1 MQYKMKVVVRGVA
14 HGDES
19 ALRKLLAELGI
30 HPSSIHKV
38 FSNAPTG
45 RTGKTIVSLP
55 KECTIVVYVED
66 NTTAEK
72 LVEAIQEEI
81 DKECITVAV

>member
-1 MQYKMKVVVRGVA
+1 MQYKVKVVIHGVA
-14 HGDES
+14 HSDES

-38 FSNAPTG
+38 FSNAPTS
-45 RTGKTIVSLP
+45 RTGKTKVSLP

-66 NTTAEK
+66 SSTAEK

-81 DKECITVAV
+81 DKDCTTVAV